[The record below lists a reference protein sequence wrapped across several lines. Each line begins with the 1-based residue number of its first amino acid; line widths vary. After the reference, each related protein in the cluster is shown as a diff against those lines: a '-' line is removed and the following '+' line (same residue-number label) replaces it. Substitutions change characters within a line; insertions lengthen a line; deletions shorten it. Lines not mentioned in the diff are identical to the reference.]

1 MNCNYIY
8 DILSGKDTNSLN
20 KDISVTIKNKLLR
33 FSGILFQVCIE
44 GKVSQILNLVLR
56 FISYFIEKN

>member
-8 DILSGKDTNSLN
+8 DVLGRKDTNSLN

-33 FSGILFQVCIE
+33 FSGISFQVCIE